1 MYLDMLC
8 REPNGVTIALVIS
21 LTLAVTVC
29 AAKLV
34 GAILPVIA
42 KLVHLDPAVMA
53 SPFITVIVDALS
65 IVLYFTFASAFIPA
79 LM

>member
-1 MYLDMLC
+1 
-8 REPNGVTIALVIS
+8 
-21 LTLAVTVC
+21 
-29 AAKLV
+29 
-34 GAILPVIA
+34 LPVIA
-42 KLVHLDPAVMA
+42 TLVHLDPAVMA